1 MNRGIFL
8 AALLLAFVSMAAGA
22 QTLSGPASPGQ
33 ARIYFYRGADPGVV
47 VGWTGVFLN
56 GAKIGDIGESSYFY
70 RDVPPGSYRIGVTS
84 DVPYPDQYRDVTV
97 PPGSTTYVQVYRVP
111 GYGIQFSPGGF
122 SGGPVIYQPTVFGN
136 RLVPPEA
143 AIPAMAGLAL
153 EK

>member
-47 VGWTGVFLN
+47 AGWTRVFLN
-56 GAKIGDIGESSYFY
+56 DAKVGDIGESSYFY
-70 RDVPPGSYRIGVTS
+70 RDVAPGAYKIGVSS
-84 DVPYPDQYRDVTV
+84 DVPYPDQYRNVTV
-97 PPGSTTYVQVYRVP
+97 VPGSTIYVQVYRVP
-111 GYGIQFSPGGF
+111 GYGIQYSPGGF

-136 RLVPPEA
+136 RVVPPAA
-143 AIPAMAGLAL
+143 AIPAMTGLAPVN
-153 EK
+153 